1 MSGRDDMSGQL
12 AGSIWL
18 YRGVPCES
26 PEVEDVRAIGEV
38 RPPRPD
44 RIGEYWRQ
52 LHVHGDT
59 ETGYTSWT
67 TDRSIAEAAAQASS
81 DIYGLS
87 GETVIFRVRR
97 DSISEGRIF
106 PGLEDEDEWLI
117 EGIVEGVII
126 SESAADEEE
135 EEHG

>member
-1 MSGRDDMSGQL
+1 L
-12 AGSIWL
+12 APASCA
-18 YRGVPCES
+18 R
-26 PEVEDVRAIGEV
+26 
-38 RPPRPD
+38 
-44 RIGEYWRQ
+44 
-52 LHVHGDT
+52 DT